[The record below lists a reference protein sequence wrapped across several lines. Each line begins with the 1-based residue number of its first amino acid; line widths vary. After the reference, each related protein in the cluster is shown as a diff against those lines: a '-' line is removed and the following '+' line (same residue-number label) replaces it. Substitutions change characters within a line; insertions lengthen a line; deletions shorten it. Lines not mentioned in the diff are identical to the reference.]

1 MHHTITPVAAL
12 MLALAAPLAAA
23 SSLVLAPALDAVSM
37 QPKGDKGKPDK
48 QEKGD
53 KDEKGE
59 KSEKGGKGKDRDA
72 GEEGDDDSD
81 DAGKS
86 KGQGK
91 KAENTPHLGRA
102 LKELRLA
109 RNHLDNAKHDFG
121 GHKANALKA
130 IDDAMAQIQLAM
142 KYDPQSS
149 GEAPAP
155 NADGTPTGTPAGTA
169 PNEPSDE
176 KSDKGKEKDKGKGKD
191 GDKDK
196 GKKKDK

>member
-1 MHHTITPVAAL
+1 MHRTITPVAAL

-23 SSLVLAPALDAVSM
+23 SSLVLAPALAAVSM
-37 QPKGDKGKPDK
+37 QPKADKGKPDK

-53 KDEKGE
+53 
-59 KSEKGGKGKDRDA
+59 KGGKGKDRDA
-72 GEEGDDDSD
+72 GEEGDDDAD
-81 DAGKS
+81 DAAKS

-155 NADGTPTGTPAGTA
+155 NSDGTPTGTPTGTPAGTA
-169 PNEPSDE
+169 PDESSDE
-176 KSDKGKEKDKGKGKD
+176 KSGKGKGKD
-191 GDKDK
+191 KDKEKGKGGDKDK